1 MLHLFNKIYLEHD
14 DNIELNIDRV
24 VISETNGVAIL
35 DSLNKVVQG
44 VLINY
49 NKNLDNVNFVDLVKQ
64 IHTHGQLTNKK
75 TIVYCDKSNYIKF
88 ASKWL
93 KTVLPNLDLNS
104 FLKLSQLT
112 LYKERIITNTQMQS
126 VVPLNLDTLW
136 ENLSVENLT
145 SSFNSTTISNEDKQS
160 IKDLNLNYSYEF
172 LLADHFSGSSNY
184 TSTLSNTVHKF
195 LQRWFK
201 ELFKDNREMI
211 LLNVLNKNF
220 QTALNFTEDN
230 IDLNSLNPISGV
242 LSLQY
247 YSDNTIWS
255 KENTCTVEGLTQQQ
269 IDGLRN
275 LVKKIYNDVEGME
288 IDNAVFVML
297 DYLEYATKSSITTE
311 ELNTILNFVVENPF
325 DTCLIPKFD
334 FQNVNFVFV
343 QHLLNL
349 KRNNNTGAL
358 TKFRLL

>member
-1 MLHLFNKIYLEHD
+1 MLHLFNKTYLELD

-24 VISETNGVAIL
+24 VISEINGVAIL
-35 DSLNKVVQG
+35 DSLNRVVQG

-49 NKNLDNVNFVDLVKQ
+49 NKNLDNLNFIDLIKQ
-64 IHTHGQLTNKK
+64 IHTHNLSSDKR
-75 TIVYCDKSNYIKF
+75 IVVYCDKSNYIKF
-88 ASKWL
+88 VTKWL
-93 KTVLPNLDLNS
+93 KTLLPNLDLNS
-104 FLKLSQLT
+104 FSKLIELT
-112 LYKERIITNTQMQS
+112 VYKERIINNTQMQS
-126 VVPLNLDTLW
+126 VVPLKMDTLW
-136 ENLSVENLT
+136 AGLGDV
-145 SSFNSTTISNEDKQS
+145 SSQFNSTTISNEDRKS
-160 IKDLNLNYSYEF
+160 IKDLNLKYSYEF

-184 TSTLSNTVHKF
+184 TSTLSNTVHRF

-201 ELFKDNREMI
+201 ELFKDNREMV

-220 QTALNFTEDN
+220 QTTLNFTEND
-230 IDLNSLNPISGV
+230 IDLNSLNPINGV
-242 LSLQY
+242 SSLQY
-247 YSDNTIWS
+247 YSDNEIWS
-255 KENTCTVEGLTQQQ
+255 KENTCNIEGLTQQQ